1 MVSIVATHHNR
12 DNMVGDHPS
21 VFSTGEAT
29 PQILC
34 SVLGPPL
41 QERHQGTEHVQTR
54 ATEL

>member
-34 SVLGPPL
+34 SLR
-41 QERHQGTEHVQTR
+41 E
-54 ATEL
+54 AY